1 MTYLYEASKQKG
13 TIQTIIN
20 QETELLNQL
29 QGRIDSTTESLQR
42 ELDPESLR
50 RFEFRISSG
59 ERIVRDIERLQL
71 RDIRNKEL
79 LINNKIEELN
89 TISRLISRQRDTIEN
104 LQKEILETD
113 IQTQTINDNIER
125 LQNTNYEILYDLQ
138 SSAPKILMGINVG
151 YTLGLALSGY
161 LYPTY
166 MNINEP
172 YETADNIEYTKN
184 NINQKHIEKRQRL
197 EKEHLK
203 DDDVEIQPTIKR
215 EYDMIPSRIVKPF
228 EQSFKP
234 VKHGK
239 RPLKYKEIQEL
250 KATLNK
256 SELNN
261 LKNKFLY
268 FDDDKLILEKSN
280 DKCRNVVGET
290 QIPKRKVF

>member
-1 MTYLYEASKQKG
+1 LRYERFFNDNQSLYYGFREAFRDILPVLSAGAGGYMTYLYEASKQKG

-138 SSAPKILMGINVG
+138 
-151 YTLGLALSGY
+151 
-161 LYPTY
+161 
-166 MNINEP
+166 
-172 YETADNIEYTKN
+172 
-184 NINQKHIEKRQRL
+184 
-197 EKEHLK
+197 
-203 DDDVEIQPTIKR
+203 
-215 EYDMIPSRIVKPF
+215 
-228 EQSFKP
+228 
-234 VKHGK
+234 
-239 RPLKYKEIQEL
+239 
-250 KATLNK
+250 
-256 SELNN
+256 
-261 LKNKFLY
+261 
-268 FDDDKLILEKSN
+268 
-280 DKCRNVVGET
+280 
-290 QIPKRKVF
+290 